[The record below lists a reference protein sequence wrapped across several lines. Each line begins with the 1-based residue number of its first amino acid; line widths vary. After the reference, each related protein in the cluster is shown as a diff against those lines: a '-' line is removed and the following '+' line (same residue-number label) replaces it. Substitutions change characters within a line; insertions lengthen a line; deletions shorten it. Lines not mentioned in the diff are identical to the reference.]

1 MLNTGERSVEIKPVF
16 LFNSSTS
23 VRSIPHFAFPLRIPG
38 KISVLFI
45 FAERIL
51 MTDVSVCTKVNQ
63 NPKLFIYPV
72 TSLAA
77 ILFQLF
83 EFFIFSLV
91 TFTLKYWYSLP
102 RVPHNGSYFA

>member
-1 MLNTGERSVEIKPVF
+1 
-16 LFNSSTS
+16 
-23 VRSIPHFAFPLRIPG
+23 
-38 KISVLFI
+38 
-45 FAERIL
+45 
-51 MTDVSVCTKVNQ
+51 MTDVSVCTKNQ
-63 NPKLFIYPV
+63 NPKFFIYPV

-102 RVPHNGSYFA
+102 RVPHNGSYFAYTVNFAGH

>member
-1 MLNTGERSVEIKPVF
+1 
-16 LFNSSTS
+16 
-23 VRSIPHFAFPLRIPG
+23 
-38 KISVLFI
+38 
-45 FAERIL
+45 
-51 MTDVSVCTKVNQ
+51 MTDVSVCAKVTQ

-77 ILFQLF
+77 ILYQLF

-91 TFTLKYWYSLP
+91 TFTHKYWYSLP

>member
-1 MLNTGERSVEIKPVF
+1 
-16 LFNSSTS
+16 
-23 VRSIPHFAFPLRIPG
+23 
-38 KISVLFI
+38 
-45 FAERIL
+45 
-51 MTDVSVCTKVNQ
+51 MTDVSVCAKVTQ
-63 NPKLFIYPV
+63 NPKLFIYLV

-91 TFTLKYWYSLP
+91 TFTHKYWYSLP